1 MKMTLN
7 KIVLTTGISMLAIAA
22 FADDG
27 NWKSDSMDS
36 TNGSM
41 NMPVTPQHFVW
52 KAGTANLKEVRLSEL
67 ALDKSQNSDVKSFAR
82 RMIRDH
88 TAANKKLMKTAE
100 KQGYNF
106 PNTNMFA
113 ANSSWNENHN
123 YNSSWHSDSNNG
135 NGTNEMNGLDNTNTA
150 QTDSSAGI
158 GHQNYKGA
166 ELLELADETGSV
178 SNDFTTVQ
186 SLETLSGSQFDQ
198 AYCNIMYHDH
208 VKAINMFQNAA
219 ANLQD
224 KQLKKYAE
232 KTLPTL
238 REHYDM
244 VLNLQKKMGMQNDNS
259 SQ

>member
-1 MKMTLN
+1 MK
-7 KIVLTTGISMLAIAA
+7 I
-22 FADDG
+22 
-27 NWKSDSMDS
+27 
-36 TNGSM
+36 
-41 NMPVTPQHFVW
+41 
-52 KAGTANLKEVRLSEL
+52 
-67 ALDKSQNSDVKSFAR
+67 
-82 RMIRDH
+82 
-88 TAANKKLMKTAE
+88 AE

-106 PNTNMFA
+106 PDTNMFA

-123 YNSSWHSDSNNG
+123 HNYNSSWHSGSNNE
-135 NGTNEMNGLDNTNTA
+135 NGTNEMNGMTNEMNGLDNTNTA